1 MEQDIPVVAVVA
13 IVMVFIIPILGICLG
28 MLTVYLNYRKRREM
42 FALYHQERMAAIEK
56 GIELPPLSEDFFH
69 ENGSPPRHSPHSTL
83 LTGLILVFVGLT
95 VYLALHFS
103 RASTETGVDAAL
115 FGLIPAGIGMA
126 FLIYYFTVGR
136 KLAAAM
142 EEERKATL
150 AQAARG
156 ENLPA

>member
-1 MEQDIPVVAVVA
+1 MEHNIVPIVA
-13 IVMVFIIPILGICLG
+13 IVMVFMVPILGICLG
-28 MLTVYLNYRKRREM
+28 MVTTYLNYQKRKEM

-69 ENGSPPRHSPHSTL
+69 ENGPPPRRSPHSTL

-95 VYLALHFS
+95 VYLALRFS
-103 RASTETGVDAAL
+103 GVSTETGLIVAL
-115 FGLIPAGIGMA
+115 FGLIPAGVGVA
-126 FLIYYFTVGR
+126 FLIYYVTVGR
-136 KLAAAM
+136 KLAAAI
-142 EEERKATL
+142 EEERKARL